1 MGQTILDTSAIIKYL
16 NNSFP
21 AVGGDYVEDCL
32 SNNSAQISFV
42 TEIELQVWSPTTNA
56 GAIQLN
62 KAIEFVQFVEIIG
75 IDRKIIEKTIDIRKN
90 YRLKLPDAIIAATAL
105 VNDAVLISDNDK
117 DFKRIPDLKYINPS
131 DL

>member
-1 MGQTILDTSAIIKYL
+1 MGQTILDTSAIIKFLNATLTSTGRAYL
-16 NNSFP
+16 
-21 AVGGDYVEDCL
+21 VECL
-32 SNNSAQISFV
+32 NNSAQISFV
-42 TEIELQVWSPTTNA
+42 TEIELQVWSPATDA

-75 IDRKIIEKTIDIRKN
+75 IDRKIIEKSIYIRKT

-105 VNDAVLISDNDK
+105 VYNASLISDNDK